1 MRRWSN
7 ISGGG
12 FICREAGCIQER
24 RVGDET
30 DNLHGDGDVG
40 GRDSDGCHTA
50 GAAVVG
56 LGVGKRGGE
65 DMDLSDA

>member
-1 MRRWSN
+1 MSPVVIKEGKAN
-7 ISGGG
+7 
-12 FICREAGCIQER
+12 
-24 RVGDET
+24 DET
-30 DNLHGDGDVG
+30 DNLHGDGGICG
-40 GRDSDGCHTA
+40 GDDDGCHTI